1 MARNVIEI
9 DAPVDV
15 VFDVLLDPQHYP
27 RWVAGAKR
35 IRDVDDTWPAPGS
48 RFHHAVGAGPAEV
61 RDSTKVVE
69 IDPPRRLVLEARFR
83 PPGVACVE
91 MELEP
96 LGPDRTRVTMLE
108 HPLEA
113 PGPLGAPV
121 VQLLVDPLIS
131 LRNWWSLQRLKR
143 IAEARVAA
151 R

>member
-15 VFDVLLDPQHYP
+15 VFDVLLDPQQYP

-96 LGPDRTRVTMLE
+96 LGTGTPRLAGRATPGRSADQPAELVVPSTVEADRGGTRRRTVTVS
-108 HPLEA
+108 A
-113 PGPLGAPV
+113 FG
-121 VQLLVDPLIS
+121 
-131 LRNWWSLQRLKR
+131 R
-143 IAEARVAA
+143 
-151 R
+151 